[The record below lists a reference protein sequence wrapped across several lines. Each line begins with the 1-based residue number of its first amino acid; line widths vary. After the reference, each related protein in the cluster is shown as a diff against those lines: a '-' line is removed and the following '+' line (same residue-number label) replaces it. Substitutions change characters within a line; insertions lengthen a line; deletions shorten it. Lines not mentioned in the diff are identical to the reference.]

1 METKRKNEFL
11 VTLKALDEACETLVM
26 ENDRNL
32 QIIEMLQMQGA
43 PTVSKL
49 FTLAHCEDKYKSQKI
64 IPANDSKPTGH
75 PICVFETY

>member
-32 QIIEMLQMQGA
+32 QIIEMLLQFLNFLLLHI
-43 PTVSKL
+43 V
-49 FTLAHCEDKYKSQKI
+49 KI
-64 IPANDSKPTGH
+64 DINHRK
-75 PICVFETY
+75 

>member
-49 FTLAHCEDKYKSQKI
+49 FTLAHCEDK
-64 IPANDSKPTGH
+64 
-75 PICVFETY
+75 